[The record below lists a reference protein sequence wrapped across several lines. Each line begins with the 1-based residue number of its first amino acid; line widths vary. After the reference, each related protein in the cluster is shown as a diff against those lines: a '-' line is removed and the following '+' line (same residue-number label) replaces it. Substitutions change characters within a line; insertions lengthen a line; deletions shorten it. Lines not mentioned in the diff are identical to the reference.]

1 MTGCSCMSSISRTC
15 TPYTGTGE
23 AGRQEVV
30 HQTWGG
36 GYRAPWAAGKSL
48 KKETKLGLSVRK
60 AEDFAT
66 WYPEAIVAGE
76 FISYYDVSGVLL
88 SNPKP

>member
-1 MTGCSCMSSISRTC
+1 MIHRARGRGC
-15 TPYTGTGE
+15 G
-23 AGRQEVV
+23 
-30 HQTWGG
+30 
-36 GYRAPWAAGKSL
+36 APTAAGKSL

-76 FISYYDVSGVLL
+76 FISYYDVSGAPLL
-88 SNPKP
+88 EVWRSVAAFHAEASKA